1 MNLRKRIKDNEN
13 DTPCGSAENAIGNLL
28 WLAFA
33 KSNMADKNDNN
44 NNNNEKRLYGLVK
57 KLRKALSTINEEFIE
72 NMRSCDNF
80 TRKSTMLQSLNIKSM
95 VSDEE
100 LDEVGPK
107 NDKQEDEEVDS
118 LGFSSWCNLGF
129 YEVDFGWG
137 KPLWVS
143 SIGTCGSSVFMNLVI
158 LVDSRF
164 NGDDG
169 IEAWLTL
176 DES

>member
-1 MNLRKRIKDNEN
+1 MCFSFKKEKIHAHPFLNIYISKYTYLHYSDCCNKSNQLTRASLVSHVVNLRKRIKDNEN

-33 KSNMADKNDNN
+33 KSNMADKNDN

-118 LGFSSWCNLGF
+118 LGFSSWCN
-129 YEVDFGWG
+129 
-137 KPLWVS
+137 
-143 SIGTCGSSVFMNLVI
+143 
-158 LVDSRF
+158 F
-164 NGDDG
+164 NKV
-169 IEAWLTL
+169 
-176 DES
+176 